1 MALRRCADIGPK
13 SFKIVERHHVLKCGL
28 SEDNKKVKQVFT
40 ENLLVKWL
48 NAYNRNVVEFLKVL
62 KLDADE
68 NDVITTEEI
77 CKDIMNLI
85 LRFVFKC
92 NTTLV
97 LVILFK
103 HTVSFPMCTCKE
115 LDLGFFISQCSIM
128 HLANFTIQLMKM
140 FLKSV
145 TILTQSSLVTL
156 HFQMKEIVN
165 FKRILSSVVSL

>member
-77 CKDIMNLI
+77 CKDVMNLI
-85 LRFVFKC
+85 LR
-92 NTTLV
+92 
-97 LVILFK
+97 
-103 HTVSFPMCTCKE
+103 
-115 LDLGFFISQCSIM
+115 
-128 HLANFTIQLMKM
+128 
-140 FLKSV
+140 
-145 TILTQSSLVTL
+145 
-156 HFQMKEIVN
+156 
-165 FKRILSSVVSL
+165 